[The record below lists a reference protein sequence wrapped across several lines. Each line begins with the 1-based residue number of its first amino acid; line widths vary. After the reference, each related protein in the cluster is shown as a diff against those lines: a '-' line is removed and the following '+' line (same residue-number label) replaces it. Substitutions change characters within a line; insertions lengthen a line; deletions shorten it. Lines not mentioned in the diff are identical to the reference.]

1 MQKQLLLLTLCLLT
15 TAHSAQTSAKRY
27 VLIEHFTNSK
37 CSSCARKIPAFY
49 NLIDDYP
56 DDIHHI
62 SIHPPYPYSTCAL
75 YQANTTENKG
85 RSDFYGVF
93 GTPSVALNGVLQPI
107 STPLLSNT
115 TLQEYLGDTSPLWLK
130 VEESGPNNARVATIT
145 AHSLS
150 AIPGGSYKI
159 YAAVMEKTINFN
171 GGNGELVH
179 HDVFRKMLAGINGSD
194 FTPAPAGQTVT
205 HTFNF
210 SINANWNANEIYV
223 LAWVQNTATEEVLN
237 SGTRFDAQVTGAD
250 DLPAQSVRIQPN
262 PATSTAWAFI
272 GDDAAQQVEV
282 FAANGQRV
290 AVSFENETPGT
301 VEIATEN
308 LAPGIYFVKITGSK
322 GFYTAKMVREKT
334 GF

>member
-1 MQKQLLLLTLCLLT
+1 
-15 TAHSAQTSAKRY
+15 
-27 VLIEHFTNSK
+27 V
-37 CSSCARKIPAFY
+37 
-49 NLIDDYP
+49 
-56 DDIHHI
+56 
-62 SIHPPYPYSTCAL
+62 
-75 YQANTTENKG
+75 
-85 RSDFYGVF
+85 
-93 GTPSVALNGVLQPI
+93 
-107 STPLLSNT
+107 
-115 TLQEYLGDTSPLWLK
+115 
-130 VEESGPNNARVATIT
+130 
-145 AHSLS
+145 
-150 AIPGGSYKI
+150 
-159 YAAVMEKTINFN
+159 EKTINFN